1 MRILKRILLAIMV
14 MCLCASAG
22 ISLAFAEGE
31 SSAEGYTGTRYT
43 VTGGAV
49 GGQPLWF
56 GNSTPVNY
64 AEAGTEV
71 NIEYTVKTNAMS
83 GDGISGLCRVFK
95 ELGNCWFNTAS
106 VSYCGWN
113 EGYNRR
119 RSGYRHHVGVEYDS
133 HLGDL
138 WRNGLF
144 RHRYSQFCGN
154 VRVRQRCDIQPE
166 RYESRNNE

>member
-43 VTGGAV
+43 VTGGAA

-56 GNSTPVNY
+56 GNATPVNY

-83 GDGISGLCRVFK
+83 GSPDDGSASAGLCRIFK
-95 ELGNCWFNTAS
+95 ELGKESAGSNYYIS
-106 VSYCGWN
+106 S
-113 EGYNRR
+113 
-119 RSGYRHHVGVEYDS
+119 RSMDPVQ
-133 HLGDL
+133 
-138 WRNGLF
+138 NGQLF
-144 RHRYSQFCGN
+144 RNCQNCDFCN
-154 VRVRQRCDIQPE
+154 NTFSDWRMYCI
-166 RYESRNNE
+166 RYE